1 MSSTIELSEKYQPMF
16 ELLQGRHPEVD
27 TVIITG
33 GRYSLKSYTVSI
45 FANTAFFYYAWN
57 ILYTR
62 YTNTSIVDSVKP
74 EVSYKLE
81 LVGIQDK
88 VFDTKTHIEHNDN
101 RRKREQCQVLQQS
114 GLPTYKNP
122 HTYLSQAKT
131 DKSFQRCV

>member
-1 MSSTIELSEKYQPMF
+1 MSNTLELSEKYQPLF

-74 EVSYKLE
+74 EVSDKLE
-81 LVGIQDK
+81 LLGIQDK

-101 RRKREQCQVLQQS
+101 RIAFKGIKPGSGKQTASRK
-114 GLPTYKNP
+114 P
-122 HTYLSQAKT
+122 LS
-131 DKSFQRCV
+131 